1 MLIRQI
7 LNAKPAADII
17 TISAKSSVSEAANL
31 LSQNRIGAL
40 IVSET
45 GQGVDGILSERDIVR
60 ELGKRGVSCMSDK
73 VADVMTK
80 KIITATPTETAESV
94 LQSMTEKRFRHMP
107 VTEDGKLLGVVSIG
121 DIVSARLSE
130 ISTEKEALQ
139 DMIMGH

>member
-1 MLIRQI
+1 MLVSQI
-7 LNAKPAADII
+7 LKSKAQQDVI
-17 TISAKSSVSEAANL
+17 TVPPTMTVSEAARI
-31 LSQNRIGAL
+31 LSDKGIGTV
-40 IVSET
+40 IVSRSGET
-45 GQGVDGILSERDIVR
+45 ADGILSERDIVR

-94 LQSMTEKRFRHMP
+94 LQTMTEKRFRHMP